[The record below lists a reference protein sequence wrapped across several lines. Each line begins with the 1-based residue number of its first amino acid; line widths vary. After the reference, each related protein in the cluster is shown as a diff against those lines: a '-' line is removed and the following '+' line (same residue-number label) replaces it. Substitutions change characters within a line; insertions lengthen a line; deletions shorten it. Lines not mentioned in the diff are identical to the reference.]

1 MTRITLVSWGG
12 LFIALALLA
21 GFGVMVWQL
30 GEVRTKVATREA
42 NLIASDEKDRTSAQ
56 LQTLMRD
63 TRDERAALAERVST
77 DALAAAATIEA
88 AGKKAGVVVSIA
100 SAVTEANVN
109 ASSDL
114 RTVAF
119 VANAVGEFSNLMHTA
134 ELLEALPFPSSIDSY
149 EFSSLDPEKGQKDPW
164 RMSVRIR
171 AIIPDSQ

>member
-1 MTRITLVSWGG
+1 MTFMAWGSV
-12 LFIALALLA
+12 LIALALWS

-30 GEVRTKVATREA
+30 GVVRAKVAEREA
-42 NLIASDEKDRTSAQ
+42 NLVARDEKDRTSAQ

-63 TRDERAALAERVST
+63 TRDERMALSNLASI

-88 AGKKAGVVVSIA
+88 AGKKAGAIVSIA
-100 SAVTEANVN
+100 SAVTDEAQKV

-114 RTVAF
+114 RTVTF
-119 VANAVGEFSNLMHTA
+119 VANTVSEFPRLIHVA
-134 ELLEALPFPSSIDSY
+134 ELLEALPFPSRIDSY

-171 AIIPDSQ
+171 AIIPDTN